1 MFVAVHFAKEG
12 FVMFVGREKETA
24 ALRSVLDSDK
34 SEFVAVYGRRRI
46 GKTLLIRETY
56 GYRFAFEHT
65 GMKGASTKL
74 QLREFGESLK
84 KYGRRKKKGPSD
96 WFEAFRMLG
105 ELLEARTEGGKMVV
119 FLDECPWL
127 DTPKSGFASAL
138 DHFWNG
144 WATMRKDVVLIICGS
159 AASWVAS
166 KIDESTGGLHN
177 RLTMHV
183 YLRPFT
189 LGECDLLAQT
199 RGIVM
204 NRAQTLECYMVFG
217 GVPYYWELLRRDQ
230 SLAQNIDRMLFSR
243 GGDLHDEFDHL
254 YTALFRKPEP
264 YLKLIRALATKKAGL
279 TRDELIATT
288 GLTGNGK
295 LSKMLKELEQCDFIR
310 SYSVPG
316 RERNTAIF
324 QLMDNFTLFY
334 FRFLD
339 GAGNVSPDFWTV
351 SEGSQSVRIW
361 CGLAFERVALQHI
374 AQIKRKLGIAGVAT
388 RTYEWRHTAE
398 TDNETGAQIDLVIE
412 RSDRVTNLC
421 EMKYTAAPFEI
432 TDEYDAK
439 LRIKRE
445 TFISQT
451 GTRNAVHLTMV
462 SANGIRKNA
471 NSNDIQSVVTLDDLF
486 RDD

>member
-1 MFVAVHFAKEG
+1 
-12 FVMFVGREKETA
+12 MFVGREEEYA
-24 ALRSVLDSDK
+24 ALQSVLDSDK

-46 GKTLLIRETY
+46 GKTLLIREAF
-56 GYRFAFEHT
+56 GYRFAFEHI
-65 GMKGASTKL
+65 GIKGAGTRL
-74 QLREFGESLK
+74 QLREFGEALRR
-84 KYGRRKKKGPSD
+84 YGWRKKKAPSD

-105 ELLEARTEGGKMVV
+105 ELLDARKTDEKMVV

-127 DTPKSGFASAL
+127 DTPKSSFAAAL

-166 KIDESTGGLHN
+166 KIDEDTGGLHN

-189 LGECDLLAQT
+189 LGECDRLAKA
-199 RGIVM
+199 RGVVM

-217 GVPYYWELLRRDQ
+217 GVPYYWELLRRDM
-230 SLAQNIDRMLFSR
+230 SLSQNIDRLLFSR
-243 GGDLHDEFDHL
+243 GGDLRDEFDHL

-264 YLKLIRALATKKAGL
+264 YLKLIRALASKKSGL
-279 TRDELIATT
+279 TRGELIAST
-288 GLTGNGK
+288 GLAGNGK
-295 LSKMLKELEQCDFIR
+295 FTRMLKELEQCDFIR

-316 RERNTAIF
+316 RAKNSAIF

-339 GAGNVSPDFWTV
+339 GVRNVSPDFWTT
-351 SEGSQSVRIW
+351 SETSQPVRVW

-374 AQIKRKLGIAGVAT
+374 DQIKSRLGISGVAT
-388 RTYEWRHTAE
+388 RTYEWRHAAE
-398 TDNETGAQIDLVIE
+398 AENDSGAQIDLVIE

-432 TDEYDAK
+432 TDDYDAR
-439 LRIKRE
+439 LRAKRE
-445 TFISQT
+445 TFVAHT
-451 GTRNAVHLTMV
+451 RTRNAIHLTMV
-462 SANGIRKNA
+462 SASGIVKNA
-471 NSNDIQSVVTLDDLF
+471 NANDIQSVVTLDDLF
-486 RDD
+486 A